1 MPMRIL
7 IAGARGMLG
16 TDLVEEL
23 GPAHQ
28 VAGLGHGDLD
38 ITDAEHCKA
47 RVFEAHPEIVINAA
61 AMTDVDGCESREEE
75 AFLVNGHGAGNL
87 AAAAAAIGSAVIHFS
102 TDYIF
107 DGTKDEPYCEEDTP
121 NPRSIY
127 GKSKLAGEQLVRA
140 FCADH
145 LILRTSW
152 VFGSHGKN
160 FIRTIAQ
167 AARRRGTLR
176 VVNDQRGSPTCT
188 IDLARYTRR
197 MLEAGCRGTYHLTNS
212 GSCTWYELAARVVEW
227 LGLDVPVLPVAST
240 EYPRPASRP
249 ANSVLANGR
258 LARERFPL
266 MRPWQEAAEE
276 YVKTGLRRVTN
287 DE

>member
-1 MPMRIL
+1 MRIL
-7 IAGARGMLG
+7 IAGATGMLG
-16 TDLVEEL
+16 TDLLEEL
-23 GPAHQ
+23 GGAHQ

-38 ITDAEHCKA
+38 ITDAEQCKA
-47 RVFEAHPEIVINAA
+47 RVFEVHPEIVINAA

-75 AFLVNGHGAGNL
+75 AFLVNGQGAGNL
-87 AAAAAAIGSAVIHFS
+87 AAAATAIGSVVIHFS

-107 DGTKDEPYCEEDTP
+107 DGTKDRRYCEEDKP
-121 NPRSIY
+121 NPRSVY
-127 GKSKLAGEQLVRA
+127 GKSKLAGEQLVRTL
-140 FCADH
+140 CPDH

-167 AARRRGTLR
+167 AARRQGTLR
-176 VVNDQRGSPTCT
+176 VVNDQRGSPTYT
-188 IDLARYTRR
+188 IDLARYTRK
-197 MLEAGCRGTYHLTNS
+197 MLEARCRGTYHLTNS
-212 GSCTWYELAARVVEW
+212 GSCTWYELAARVAEW

-240 EYPRPASRP
+240 EYRRPASRP

-276 YVKTGLRRVTN
+276 YVKTGLQRS

>member
-1 MPMRIL
+1 MRIL

-16 TDLVEEL
+16 TDLLEEL
-23 GPAHQ
+23 GTVHQ
-28 VAGLGHGDLD
+28 VTGLGHGDLD
-38 ITDAEHCKA
+38 ITDAERCRA
-47 RVFEAHPEIVINAA
+47 RVFEVHPEIVINAA
-61 AMTDVDGCESREEE
+61 AMTDVDGCESREQE
-75 AFLVNGHGAGNL
+75 AFLVNGQGAGNL
-87 AAAAAAIGSAVIHFS
+87 AAAATAIGSVVIHFS

-107 DGTKDEPYCEEDTP
+107 DGTKDRPYCEEDKP
-121 NPRSIY
+121 NPRSVY
-127 GKSKLAGEQLVRA
+127 GKSKLAGEQLVRTLRP
-140 FCADH
+140 DH

-167 AARRRGTLR
+167 AARRQGTLR
-176 VVNDQRGSPTCT
+176 VVNDQRGSPTYT
-188 IDLARYTRR
+188 IDLARYTRK
-197 MLEAGCRGTYHLTNS
+197 MLEARCRGTYHLTNS

-240 EYPRPASRP
+240 EYRRPASRP

-258 LARERFPL
+258 LAREGFPL

-276 YVKTGLRRVTN
+276 YVKTGLQR
-287 DE
+287 E